1 MFLNLEKI
9 NKNKIAAWAV
19 HGFTGSGAVLGF
31 LAIIA
36 ILNSDAVGAF
46 LWLGLALLIDGLD
59 GTLARKVK
67 VTEQT
72 PNIDGTILDS
82 VIDYLNYVIIP
93 SLMIY
98 WFGMVPGI
106 LEIVLPAAIFLVSL
120 FTFANL
126 QMKTEDYYFRGFPAV
141 WNIVVLYFF
150 ILGLTHRDSTRA
162 FNYDIR
168 NGRRFP
174 RSAAR
179 GGLSFSRSSPFFS
192 KKIIKDVAQTY
203 RLVIAHILSVIGNIF
218 DVPQNRAGS
227 PAQRRCPRRSV
238 TSGKLDWSPE

>member
-1 MFLNLEKI
+1 MFFNLDKI

-36 ILNSDAVGAF
+36 ILNSDATGAF

-59 GTLARKVK
+59 GTLARKVN

-98 WFGMVPGI
+98 WFSMVPNI
-106 LEIVLPAAIFLVSL
+106 LEIILPAAIFLVSL
-120 FTFANL
+120 YTFANL

-150 ILGLTHRDSTRA
+150 ILIWSATTLKLVTTPSSKI
-162 FNYDIR
+162 FMIDITIIFILWIITSIYFALICW
-168 NGRRFP
+168 GR
-174 RSAAR
+174 SI
-179 GGLSFSRSSPFFS
+179 
-192 KKIIKDVAQTY
+192 KKNNSEI
-203 RLVIAHILSVIGNIF
+203 
-218 DVPQNRAGS
+218 
-227 PAQRRCPRRSV
+227 
-238 TSGKLDWSPE
+238 